1 MIIEACTV
9 YMLNISMLMVLLLHH
24 FGFFLILD
32 TDSSNTP
39 SQREPG

>member
-1 MIIEACTV
+1 
-9 YMLNISMLMVLLLHH
+9 MLMVLLLHH
-24 FGFFLILD
+24 FGFFILD